1 MTAKYDISEV
11 WDPRFVNNLI
21 MALLGAIEVKDSY
34 IQGHGKRVT
43 EICLAIGQKMNF
55 SQIELRD
62 LYVGAVLH
70 DVGKIVGTD
79 EELLNKPE
87 RLDQREEIIMR
98 EHPLKGGLLVVG
110 MENLSH
116 ILPAILHH
124 HERWDGKGY
133 PAKLK
138 EEQIPLHARIIA
150 IADAYEAM
158 VSPRSYRE
166 ALSHEQAIEVLK
178 KEKGGQ
184 FDPDIVDILISCLE
198 ESPHEFK
205 DFSYYF

>member
-1 MTAKYDISEV
+1 MSAKYEMSEV
-11 WDPRFVNNLI
+11 WDPRFVNNLL

-43 EICLAIGQKMNF
+43 EVCLAIGAKMNF
-55 SQIELRD
+55 SAVELRD

-79 EELLNKPE
+79 EEMLNKPE

-98 EHPLKGGLLVVG
+98 EHPLKGSLLVVG
-110 MENLSH
+110 IDNMAH
-116 ILPAILHH
+116 ILPTILHH

-133 PAKLK
+133 PGKLK
-138 EEQIPLHARIIA
+138 GEQIPLHARIVA

-158 VSPRSYRE
+158 VAPRAYRGALTQEE
-166 ALSHEQAIEVLK
+166 AIAELI
-178 KEKGGQ
+178 KEKGGH
-184 FDPDIVDILISCLE
+184 FDPDVVEILIALLA